1 MAIRRRFPLRRVN
14 IDRDVSDKTR
24 MGAMDSQSQVRSPS
38 QAQSQNFD
46 FDLLCLGCGPAG
58 EKAATQAAYFGHR
71 VAIVE
76 QCARPGGAM
85 VNTGTVPSKA
95 LRETAL
101 LCSAFN
107 RRPIP
112 GTNFRLDR
120 SLSVPRFMAHRLLLE
135 QQEHDRIESSI
146 DRHDISVLFGRGRVI
161 DAHTIEVTAAD
172 GKTHRA
178 TSRFILIATGSSPLR
193 PSHIPFDQPNVVDAD
208 GVLNLPRLPASMII
222 VGGGVIGCEYA
233 SIFAEMG
240 VHITLIHNGDHI
252 LPFVDHECRERLVES
267 MIQQDV
273 DFVPNRS
280 VASVK
285 TAGAERVEVTLDDGR
300 TLSAEALLWAAGRC
314 SNTVNLGLE
323 QTGVKMGQRGLVV
336 VDEHYRTNIE
346 SIYAAGDVIGF
357 PALAATSMEQGR
369 IAACH
374 MFGLDFKKKLGH
386 IMPIGLYTIPAIS
399 MVGLTMDEARTKNV
413 DVVVGRALYRD
424 NVRGR
429 MLGDNSG
436 LLKCL
441 FDRQPPHA
449 LLGAT
454 IVGEDA
460 TELIHQAQMA
470 IAAGLGIEYFIS
482 ACFNYPSLSE
492 LFKYAAYNALQA
504 MKEER
509 RAAA

>member
-1 MAIRRRFPLRRVN
+1 MSATQTSTPSAARHAE
-14 IDRDVSDKTR
+14 RD
-24 MGAMDSQSQVRSPS
+24 
-38 QAQSQNFD
+38 FD
-46 FDLLCLGCGPAG
+46 FDLICLGCGPGG

-112 GTNFRLDR
+112 GTDFRLDR
-120 SLSVPRFMAHRLLLE
+120 SLSVPRFMAHRHLME
-135 QQEHDRIESSI
+135 QQEHDRIESAM
-146 DRHDISVLFGRGRVI
+146 DRHGIDVLHGRGRLI
-161 DAHTIEVTAAD
+161 DAHTVEITPAD
-172 GKTHRA
+172 GQPRRVRA
-178 TSRFILIATGSSPLR
+178 RFILIATGSSPLR
-193 PSHIPFDQPNVVDAD
+193 PSHVPFDKPNVVDAD
-208 GVLNLPRLPASMII
+208 GVLNVPRIPESMII

-240 VHITLIHNGDHI
+240 VHITLIHNGESI
-252 LPFVDHECRERLVES
+252 LPFVDAECRERLVES
-267 MIQQDV
+267 LTLQEV
-273 DFVPNRS
+273 DFVGNRS
-280 VASVK
+280 VATTPAPRSD
-285 TAGAERVEVTLDDGR
+285 GRRVEVTLDDGR
-300 TLSAEALLWAAGRC
+300 MLAAQTLLWAAGRC
-314 SNTVNLGLE
+314 SNTHDLGLE
-323 QTGVKMGQRGLVV
+323 SAGVKLGQRGLVI
-336 VDEHYRTNIE
+336 VDEHYRTNVP

-374 MFGLDFKKKLGH
+374 MFGVGFKTRLAS

-399 MVGLTMDEARTKNV
+399 MVGMSADEARTKNM
-413 DVVVGRALYRD
+413 DVVIGRALYRD

-429 MLGDNSG
+429 MLGDERG
-436 LLKCL
+436 LLKCV
-441 FDRQPPHA
+441 FGGKSPHA
-449 LLGAT
+449 LLGAAV
-454 IVGEDA
+454 VGEDA

-470 IAAGLGIEYFIS
+470 IAAGFGIDYFIG

-492 LFKYAAYNALQA
+492 LFKYAAYSALQA
-504 MKEER
+504 MKAGADTAR
-509 RAAA
+509 LRAA